1 MMPESARLSIAFIET
16 KPQAAARSLEA
27 LNPNDAAALI
37 EALPAR
43 TAAIAFGEMSP
54 WSAARCL
61 DGISAERCAGII
73 QKMMFQDAAALMR
86 MATDVSRDAIYE
98 ALPTATARTFQRS
111 LAFPINTVGANMD
124 KLAPSMALDRTVSD
138 AIKYGRQ
145 KKRPVGD
152 QLFVT
157 DDSHGYVGVVRI
169 SELLRHD
176 GKSSLGSVV
185 DTSIEPLIARST
197 LAAVEKNA
205 QWESH
210 SLLPVVGRKGN
221 FLGTLSRRGL
231 VAANRQLTIEPE
243 GYVENAL
250 LSHLVNGYAVSIY
263 GMIKLLLQ
271 TSVKTVKPEASK

>member
-1 MMPESARLSIAFIET
+1 MPESARLSIAFIET
-16 KPQAAARSLEA
+16 KPQSAARTLEA

-43 TAAIAFGEMSP
+43 TAAIALGEMSP

-61 DGISAERCAGII
+61 DGISPERCASII

-86 MATDVSRDAIYE
+86 MATDVMRDAIYD
-98 ALPTATARTFQRS
+98 ALPTATARSFQRS
-111 LAFPINTVGANMD
+111 LAFPLNTVGANMD

-152 QLFVT
+152 QLFIT
-157 DDSHGYVGVVRI
+157 DDTHGYIGVVRI

-176 GKSSLGSVV
+176 GKSSLGNVV

-197 LAAVEKNA
+197 LAAVEKNP

-263 GMIKLLLQ
+263 GMIKFLLQ
-271 TSVKTVKPEASK
+271 TSVKTTRPEAQK